1 MTIYG
6 HELTDILFLIKPVHS
21 ELKLPYGLWTWD
33 THFVFDKKHVH
44 SGLKWQYM
52 DVGHTK
58 PLLGS
63 GIHRF
68 KKEQEYVLAAGKPFF
83 WLDAL
88 WWQMFCLADWL
99 EESVCQGKYSRPLF
113 KLPIGQRPDLILGK
127 EWVIERS
134 IRDGPPGY
142 KTTASYDAKCITSH
156 AEILKYLTTHI
167 EHKKQLRIVLIV
179 SQTTIK

>member
-1 MTIYG
+1 MDYG
-6 HELTDILFLIKPVHS
+6 HGTHILFLIKNMFI
-21 ELKLPYGLWTWD
+21 LDWNDNIWTWD
-33 THFVFDKKHVH
+33 
-44 SGLKWQYM
+44 
-52 DVGHTK
+52 TK

-156 AEILKYLTTHI
+156 AEILQI
-167 EHKKQLRIVLIV
+167 EHKHNEIRSGCPIGEVGL
-179 SQTTIK
+179 